1 MNSILFKSIIA
12 SFIIGASCGIYVGYK
27 YNDGQHAI
35 KTTATMTAQSSAV
48 ANARKDEQAIVK
60 SYVDTSKTYQEGLND
75 GKKDLNAVIAKLRSD
90 RVRNSSTSS
99 ASMPTN
105 TTTASGRNAEERAYI
120 LEEMARLAGEADD
133 VTKQLTAAQDLL
145 DGRVAALQTKE
156 VKQ

>member
-1 MNSILFKSIIA
+1 MNNILLSSILA
-12 SFIIGASCGIYVGYK
+12 SLLAGLVFGAYAGYQ
-27 YNDGQHAI
+27 YSEGQHAI
-35 KTTATMTAQSSAV
+35 KNTATMTAQASAI
-48 ANARKDEQAIVK
+48 AQARTEEQAIVK
-60 SYVDTSKTYQEGLND
+60 SDVATSKKYQEGLND
-75 GKKDLNAVIAKLRSD
+75 GKKELNAVIAKLRSD